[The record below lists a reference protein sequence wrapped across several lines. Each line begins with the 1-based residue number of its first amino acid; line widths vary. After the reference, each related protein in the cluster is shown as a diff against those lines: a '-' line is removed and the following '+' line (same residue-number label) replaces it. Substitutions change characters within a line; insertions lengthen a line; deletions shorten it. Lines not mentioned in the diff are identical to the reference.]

1 MQLSAAILT
10 MGMLAGIQGDRDAT
24 QLQGVRLEMT
34 KDQVHKV
41 LGQVADYKLQ
51 DENQEVWVFRSDPN
65 IRSIIVGFAPDNRV
79 RYITAIA
86 KPDGRPL
93 SCRPLGNI
101 KNAQVAGTAGNLV
114 FTHSWKEHH
123 EEFVATARGTTKRLA
138 SCSVKKAGAGI
149 ENEEEEER
157 QRHRVAK

>member
-1 MQLSAAILT
+1 
-10 MGMLAGIQGDRDAT
+10 
-24 QLQGVRLEMT
+24 MT

-41 LGQVADYKLQ
+41 VRQVGDYKLQ

-93 SCRPLGNI
+93 PCPPLGNI
-101 KNAQVAGTAGNLV
+101 KNAQVAVLRETMSLPIPGKNITKSFLQRPGV
-114 FTHSWKEHH
+114 RRSDWQP
-123 EEFVATARGTTKRLA
+123 ARSRRPQQA
-138 SCSVKKAGAGI
+138 S
-149 ENEEEEER
+149 ETR
-157 QRHRVAK
+157 

>member
-1 MQLSAAILT
+1 MQLTAAILT
-10 MGMLAGIQGDRDAT
+10 MGLLAGIQCDRDAT

-41 LGQVADYKLQ
+41 LRQVADYKLQ

-79 RYITAIA
+79 RYVTAIA

-93 SCRPLGNI
+93 PCRPLGNI

-123 EEFVATARGTTKRLA
+123 EEFVATARGTKERLA

-149 ENEEEEER
+149 QNEEEEER
-157 QRHRVAK
+157 QRHKVAK